1 MLSRTR
7 TLALLTAK
15 TAMHPTLHTPASAR
29 LAWAALR
36 STAALLCGALLL
48 ACSTAPE
55 IATNQSGNL
64 YQHQSGSLY
73 QRLGGAGGVARLVHQ
88 TLARASTEPSTAR
101 SFDGIKLP
109 ALEQSL
115 AEQIC
120 MLAGGGCRYQGANM
134 ADAHKDAHKD
144 ARIRDSEFDAMV
156 GILRVELDRAG
167 VSTSAKNELLRL
179 LAPMKRE
186 IIAKPGARATAVAAS
201 H

>member
-1 MLSRTR
+1 
-7 TLALLTAK
+7 
-15 TAMHPTLHTPASAR
+15 MHPTLHTPASAR

-36 STAALLCGALLL
+36 GTAALQCGALLM

-55 IATNQSGNL
+55 IATSQSGNL
-64 YQHQSGSLY
+64 YQHQSGSLF
-73 QRLGGAGGVARLVHQ
+73 QRLGGAGGVARFVHQ

-109 ALEQSL
+109 TLEQSL

-120 MLAGGGCRYQGANM
+120 MLADGGCRYQGANM
-134 ADAHKDAHKD
+134 ANAHKD
-144 ARIRDSEFDAMV
+144 ARISDSEFDAMV
-156 GILRVELDRAG
+156 GILREELDRAG

-179 LAPMKRE
+179 LAPMKRD
-186 IIAKPGARATAVAAS
+186 IIAKLGAGATAVAAS

>member
-1 MLSRTR
+1 
-7 TLALLTAK
+7 
-15 TAMHPTLHTPASAR
+15 MHPTLHTPASAR

-36 STAALLCGALLL
+36 GTAALQCGALLL
-48 ACSTAPE
+48 ACGTAPE

-64 YQHQSGSLY
+64 YQQQSGSPYQHQSGSLY
-73 QRLGGAGGVARLVHQ
+73 QRLGGAGGVARFVHQ

-120 MLAGGGCRYQGANM
+120 MLADGGCRYQGAHM
-134 ADAHKDAHKD
+134 ADAHKD

-186 IIAKPGARATAVAAS
+186 IIAKPGAGATAVAAS

>member
-1 MLSRTR
+1 MV
-7 TLALLTAK
+7 AAK
-15 TAMHPTLHTPASAR
+15 IAIHSTLHTPASAR

-55 IATNQSGNL
+55 IATNQTA
-64 YQHQSGSLY
+64 SLY

-156 GILRVELDRAG
+156 GILRVELDQAG

-186 IIAKPGARATAVAAS
+186 IIAKPGAGATAVAAS

>member
-1 MLSRTR
+1 
-7 TLALLTAK
+7 
-15 TAMHPTLHTPASAR
+15 MHPTLQTPASAR

-36 STAALLCGALLL
+36 GTAALQCGALLL
-48 ACSTAPE
+48 ACGTAPE

-73 QRLGGAGGVARLVHQ
+73 QHQRGSLFQHQSGSLYQRLGGAGGVARFVHQ

-120 MLAGGGCRYQGANM
+120 MLADGGCRYQGANM
-134 ADAHKDAHKD
+134 ADAHKD

-156 GILRVELDRAG
+156 GILRLELDRAG

-179 LAPMKRE
+179 LAPMKRD
-186 IIAKPGARATAVAAS
+186 IIAKSGAGGTAVAAS